1 MLAHPDATRTSHES
15 FVRLQISYEEAL
27 VLLSVKQSGRIQM
40 SLPDDRV
47 AVLKNLY
54 RYALKFNGSETEQ
67 IFSALLQ
74 QTKSYRP
81 EIHKELKEYELVF
94 RGTYATWRNRVE
106 IYDTHHD
113 WISAIVELARFLS
126 DGWSGYRKLMERY
139 LEGVSKKSALLDER
153 QKQVLLRLSKW
164 LAEEADGPRAELIYE

>member
-1 MLAHPDATRTSHES
+1 MIVHPDAARASSES

-27 VLLSVKQSGRIQM
+27 MLLSEKRSGRMQM
-40 SLPDDRV
+40 SLLDDRV
-47 AVLKNLY
+47 EVLKNLY

-67 IFSALLQ
+67 IFPVLLQ

-81 EIHKELKEYELVF
+81 EVYKTLKEYETVF

-106 IYDTHHD
+106 IYDAHHD
-113 WISAIVELARFLS
+113 WIGAIVELARFLS

-139 LEGVSKKSALLDER
+139 LADVKEKAALIDER
-153 QKQVLLRLSKW
+153 QQQVLLNLSKW